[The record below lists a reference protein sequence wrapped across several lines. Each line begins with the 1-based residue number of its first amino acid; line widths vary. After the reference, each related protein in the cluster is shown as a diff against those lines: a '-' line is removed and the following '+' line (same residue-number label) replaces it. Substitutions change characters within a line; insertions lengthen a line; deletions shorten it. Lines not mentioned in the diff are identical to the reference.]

1 MSKSND
7 HIIGIRVEDRY
18 DEAQEVQKVLTR
30 YGCSILT
37 RLGLHQTK
45 NTQCGQSG
53 LIILQLIPDD
63 EEARLLINALSKIDG
78 VEVKEMVF

>member
-7 HIIGIRVEDRY
+7 HIIGILVEDRY
-18 DEAQEVQKVLTR
+18 DEAQKVQETLTR
-30 YGCSILT
+30 YGCSIIT

-45 NTQCGQSG
+45 GCKCGESG

-63 EEARLLINALSKIDG
+63 EEAQLLINALSKIEG